1 MEFIREPERFYQVA
15 PDGQLLAEIDF
26 PKIPGKNAIAIT
38 HTFVDPSLRGQGI
51 ANQLLTAV
59 IDYAKENDLKIKPE
73 CSFAQKVF
81 DLTPAYKGLRH
92 TE

>member
-1 MEFIREPERFYQVA
+1 MEFIHEPERIYQIA
-15 PDGQLLAEIDF
+15 ADGQLLAEIDF
-26 PKIPGKNAIAIT
+26 PKIPNQAAIVIT

-51 ANQLLTAV
+51 ANQLLAEV
-59 IDYAKENDLKIKPE
+59 IAFARQHNLKIKPE

-81 DLTPAYKGLRH
+81 DLTPAYEGLRY

>member
-1 MEFIREPERFYQVA
+1 MEFIHEPERIYQITA
-15 PDGQLLAEIDF
+15 DGQLLAEIDF
-26 PKIPGKNAIAIT
+26 PKIPDQPVIVIT

-51 ANQLLTAV
+51 ANQLLDEV
-59 IDYAKENDLKIKPE
+59 IAFARQHKLKIKPE

-81 DLTPAYKGLRH
+81 DLTPAYEGLRY